1 LTGLDHEEIKKD
13 LMKQFVKPMNDI
25 IEVNRPFRSDIMTKE
40 NRLYRKLLQKA
51 LEEPIDTRKIN
62 IIDDMDSQM

>member
-1 LTGLDHEEIKKD
+1 MTGLDHEEIKKD